1 MAVPRGADAA
11 VAVPVPAGPALD
23 LERFAVLTEMCAA
36 PGSPATIGALVDAFV
51 EDAQIRV
58 AEVRKALQARDLA
71 ALMHLA
77 HELKGGSATIGAVG
91 LAGVAVGVQRR
102 VRVAAGRPTL
112 LASDVEDLERLI
124 DLAGSEFR
132 RAELALRAA
141 SQEKV
146 L

>member
-1 MAVPRGADAA
+1 
-11 VAVPVPAGPALD
+11 
-23 LERFAVLTEMCAA
+23 VLTEMCAA